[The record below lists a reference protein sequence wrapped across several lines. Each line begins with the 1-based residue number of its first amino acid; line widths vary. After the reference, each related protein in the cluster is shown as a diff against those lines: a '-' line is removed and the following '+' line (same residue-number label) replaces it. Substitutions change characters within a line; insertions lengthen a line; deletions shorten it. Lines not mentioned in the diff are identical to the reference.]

1 MSDSAGLEAAARIV
15 AALVKDIGFPAFVA
29 TYLLV
34 KIGPAI
40 TDLTKAIND
49 LREVNQVA
57 AGLTRRANDP
67 KP

>member
-1 MSDSAGLEAAARIV
+1 METGSIEAIVRVAVSAI
-15 AALVKDIGFPAFVA
+15 KDVGFPAFVA
-29 TYLLV
+29 GYLLV

-40 TDLTKAIND
+40 DALTKAIND

-57 AGLTRRANDP
+57 AGFCRRRDDP